1 VAGPQRPLDQ
11 PSDLGAESL
20 SALLGGR
27 RAALDATLGPLA
39 FGVGYVV
46 GGSSVM
52 LGVSV
57 AMLVSVLLAWW
68 RLRAGDRPRAVLVGL
83 LGVALGAV
91 IALYTGEGVN
101 YFLPRLVTNVLS
113 ALAWM
118 VSIALRW
125 PLLGVVV
132 GTLLGQK
139 GRWRHDPDLL
149 RAYSR
154 ASWAWVGQ
162 YTVRIVVFTPLWWL
176 GQTEALAI
184 AGTVLTWPLVAV
196 CVSASWWVIRRTLP
210 ADHPGLRHP
219 RPLGSPLDH
228 IATDEQAAAEA
239 AEASAEPAPHPA
251 RRHRGAERS

>member
-1 VAGPQRPLDQ
+1 MTGPQRPPEQ

-20 SALLGGR
+20 STLLGGR

-39 FGVGYVV
+39 FGVGFVA
-46 GGSSVM
+46 GGSSV
-52 LGVSV
+52 LIGVL
-57 AMLVSVLLAWW
+57 AALVVSLLLAGW

-83 LGVALGAV
+83 LGVALGAL
-91 IALYTGEGVN
+91 IALYTGKGVDF
-101 YFLPRLVTNVLS
+101 FLPRLVTNVLS

-154 ASWAWVGQ
+154 ASWVWVGQ
-162 YTVRIVVFTPLWWL
+162 YTVRILVFTPLWWA
-176 GQTEALAI
+176 GETEALAI
-184 AGTVLTWPLVAV
+184 AGTVLTWPLVAL
-196 CVSASWWVIRRTLP
+196 CVSASWWVIRRMLP

-219 RPLGSPLDH
+219 RTPARLG
-228 IATDEQAAAEA
+228 TAAGTP
-239 AEASAEPAPHPA
+239 EPAGQ
-251 RRHRGAERS
+251 RGADRS